1 MGPEKDAPERSGTTE
16 GLMAKVGDTRPA
28 EPRSPCQA
36 PLLKTTAQAHRQPAL
51 PKRPQ
56 PQPHE
61 DAFSTKTCA
70 ANKDPAHGRKQAHS
84 ARSTP
89 APIPA
94 HATSTKLQH
103 SALSSRKCLTTPLT
117 KQDEVH
123 GALTRMRLWAVRDWR
138 KCGWWRGF
146 AMPEFATRLA
156 GIWRHSGGGFRARF
170 SLVAGCIDQEWVF
183 FQARAA
189 SLSRRRSQFQGHV
202 PERGQKRERLRQVQG
217 DTPHRGHHPRSQ
229 FQEAFPQC
237 PHKTPNPSASQI

>member
-70 ANKDPAHGRKQAHS
+70 ARKDPAHGRKQAHS

-89 APIPA
+89 APMPA

-103 SALSSRKCLTTPLT
+103 SALSSPKCLTTPLT

-123 GALTRMRLWAVRDWR
+123 GALTLF
-138 KCGWWRGF
+138 RGI
-146 AMPEFATRLA
+146 L
-156 GIWRHSGGGFRARF
+156 
-170 SLVAGCIDQEWVF
+170 
-183 FQARAA
+183 
-189 SLSRRRSQFQGHV
+189 RSCFL
-202 PERGQKRERLRQVQG
+202 PPCRTST
-217 DTPHRGHHPRSQ
+217 DS
-229 FQEAFPQC
+229 
-237 PHKTPNPSASQI
+237 I

>member
-89 APIPA
+89 APMPA

-103 SALSSRKCLTTPLT
+103 SALSSRKCPTTPLT

-123 GALTRMRLWAVRDWR
+123 GALTPFRLCWGLGPGFGPHAGRVPQRTWQR
-138 KCGWWRGF
+138 AEQSRFLAKGRGVIKLPLQQRQVAIRVTRFQRFFLLAACFLMVPAPVTFSNF
-146 AMPEFATRLA
+146 AATRA
-156 GIWRHSGGGFRARF
+156 G
-170 SLVAGCIDQEWVF
+170 
-183 FQARAA
+183 
-189 SLSRRRSQFQGHV
+189 
-202 PERGQKRERLRQVQG
+202 
-217 DTPHRGHHPRSQ
+217 
-229 FQEAFPQC
+229 
-237 PHKTPNPSASQI
+237 